1 MTNCNVAFTPGV
13 EPDIS
18 LDQPADRLLDKLG
31 KQRYQSIAGALM
43 HLAQVWR
50 YDILYAV
57 DQLAR
62 AMSKP
67 SKAQRGRPNTYS
79 GTWPGP

>member
-1 MTNCNVAFTPGV
+1 MTNGNVPFTPGV
-13 EPDIS
+13 GPEIS
-18 LDQPADRLLDKLG
+18 VDQPADKLLDGQG

-43 HLAQVWR
+43 YLVQVSW

-57 DQLAR
+57 NQLAR

-67 SKAQRGRPNTYS
+67 SKAHMGADKHIIR
-79 GTWPGP
+79 

>member
-13 EPDIS
+13 GPDIS
-18 LDQPADRLLDKLG
+18 LNQPTNRLLDEQE

-43 HLAQVWR
+43 NLAQISR

-57 DQLAR
+57 NQLAR

-67 SKAQRGRPNTYS
+67 
-79 GTWPGP
+79 